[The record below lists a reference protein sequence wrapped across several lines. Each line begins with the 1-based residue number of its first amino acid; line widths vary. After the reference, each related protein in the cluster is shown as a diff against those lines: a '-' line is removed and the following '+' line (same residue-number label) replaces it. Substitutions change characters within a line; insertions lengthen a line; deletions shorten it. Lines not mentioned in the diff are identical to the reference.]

1 MISQISQRTSELSK
15 EYFKYSEYLNTLDIK
30 NETKDWRLKHIR
42 GFDYY
47 LKNNGI
53 TLHNLTPKNVYD
65 YMNSISNLS
74 SRTKENRAVCIRYF
88 LNFLFK
94 EKIVKFDGYHVFP
107 KIKHQVYSTIPSY
120 YSDKEIKSL
129 IKSVNR
135 NDAFGKRDFA
145 ILLLLV
151 TYGIRLKDLINLSY
165 DNIHWNDNK
174 IVIIQSKDQE
184 INEFPLTEEIKYAIL
199 DYLKNERGN
208 IKLPYIFLT
217 NKNKQI
223 SSGELFNIVN
233 KYFKKANINTYGKH
247 HGAHSLRHSL
257 SVSLLSN
264 GIGIGDISKVL
275 GHNQIETTKEY
286 LRVDLQQLKKISL
299 EVPKWE
305 I

>member
-1 MISQISQRTSELSK
+1 MRGRIGCDSVMTESRIP
-15 EYFKYSEYLNTLDIK
+15 
-30 NETKDWRLKHIR
+30 ETAPAVWRNWR
-42 GFDYY
+42 
-47 LKNNGI
+47 
-53 TLHNLTPKNVYD
+53 
-65 YMNSISNLS
+65 
-74 SRTKENRAVCIRYF
+74 
-88 LNFLFK
+88 
-94 EKIVKFDGYHVFP
+94 
-107 KIKHQVYSTIPSY
+107 
-120 YSDKEIKSL
+120 
-129 IKSVNR
+129 
-135 NDAFGKRDFA
+135 
-145 ILLLLV
+145 
-151 TYGIRLKDLINLSY
+151 
-165 DNIHWNDNK
+165 
-174 IVIIQSKDQE
+174 
-184 INEFPLTEEIKYAIL
+184 
-199 DYLKNERGN
+199 KNERGN
-208 IKLPYIFLT
+208 INLPYIFLT